1 MHRAHRAHTH
11 PSHPFFQPLCH
22 QMWKTKWDRMS
33 DTAFPDGKIVA
44 PKMLCQKCCTE
55 RAVDSESILPDDFT
69 VV

>member
-1 MHRAHRAHTH
+1 
-11 PSHPFFQPLCH
+11 
-22 QMWKTKWDRMS
+22 MS